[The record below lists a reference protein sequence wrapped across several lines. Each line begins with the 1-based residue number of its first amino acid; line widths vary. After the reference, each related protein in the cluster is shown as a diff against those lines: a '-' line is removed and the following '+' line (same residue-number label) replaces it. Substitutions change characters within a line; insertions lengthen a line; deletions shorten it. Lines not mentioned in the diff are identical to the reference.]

1 MDIAQKLKAFVRKNK
16 TGLIRE
22 GRFALIV
29 VLWVAFYVGIMR
41 HRWTQIEEREIV
53 RNFNQSTTDSFAQF
67 EARHQ
72 FWELQA
78 KKIVAFT
85 TDQPPSTVR
94 IQQDSWAAIYDSHPE
109 WLATHLISR
118 RDNFEP
124 TVTVTLTSKQVRR
137 WFPRDK
143 DSPVKWSDEVQSSAL
158 QMTSAKAPN
167 SGLFIQSM
175 RSLDKENQWIQI
187 LYRVKSP
194 KPDWSHWVV
203 HTFSEKML
211 PELLTTTENHS
222 AILFFNQLGKSIPS
236 GNFTKLKIERSEII
250 ELLKN
255 NKSKYDGF
263 SAQEFAISKKT
274 SWLSWS
280 YSKNLDASFIKILPN
295 DKIPS
300 TGRRETPSLF
310 ADWLLSLLWMI
321 ISAMALW
328 WSYTN
333 KHWWLSLKDPP
344 KSSDSDPQNVLAA
357 LLNSKFRHRAPPS
370 ERHPLIDA
378 EWEFC
383 RQMLGATGTIGEIK
397 LTADAKAIVEV
408 SPSTHYKGSWWL
420 IEQLDENRIIVVVG
434 DATGEGLAAATAAY
448 SLRHFVSTLIKSG
461 GGSRDT
467 EAFVGELYER
477 CNDFAEGLL
486 LGTTHTSLFSA
497 IIEVNQQKLCFLNA
511 GYPAPILKLSSRKKL
526 SLISYCDPIGL
537 GYAGR
542 PLPRWLN
549 LSHRAQIILCNIGVR
564 NTDLDEI
571 DESELVKIQIHPF
584 GVNDQAESLP
594 VADAA

>member
-1 MDIAQKLKAFVRKNK
+1 VHTTRKLKAFVRKNK

-41 HRWTQIEEREIV
+41 HRWTQIEGRELV
-53 RNFNQSTTDSFAQF
+53 RNFNQSTTESFTQF

-85 TDQPPSTVR
+85 TDQPPSNVR
-94 IQQDSWAAIYDSHPE
+94 MQQDFWSAIYDSHPE

-124 TVTVTLTSKQVRR
+124 TVALVLISKQVRR

-143 DSPVKWSDEVQSSAL
+143 DSPVKWSDEAQSSAL
-158 QMTSAKAPN
+158 QMTSAKAPI
-167 SGLFIQSM
+167 SGLFLQSM

-187 LYRVKSP
+187 RYRINSP
-194 KPDWSHWVV
+194 KPDWSYWVV

-211 PELLTTTENHS
+211 PELLTTTDNHS
-222 AILFFNQLGKSIPS
+222 AILFFNQLGKHIASTD
-236 GNFTKLKIERSEII
+236 FAKLKIERSEIL

-255 NKSKYDGF
+255 NKSKYEGF

-274 SWLSWS
+274 SWLGWI
-280 YSKNLDASFIKILPN
+280 YSKNLDASFIKILPQ

-300 TGRRETPSLF
+300 PGQRETPSLF
-310 ADWLLSLLWMI
+310 TDWLLSLLWMM

-328 WSYTN
+328 WSYAN
-333 KHWWLSLKDPP
+333 KLWWLSLKDPP
-344 KSSDSDPQNVLAA
+344 KPSDSDPQTVLAA
-357 LLNSKFRHRAPPS
+357 LLNSKFRHKAPPS
-370 ERHPLIDA
+370 ERHPLIDT

-383 RQMLGATGTIGEIK
+383 RQMLGATGTIGVIK
-397 LTADAKAIVEV
+397 LTAEAKAIVEV
-408 SPSTHYKGSWWL
+408 SPSSHYRGSWWL
-420 IEQLDENRIIVVVG
+420 IEKLDENRIIVVVG

-448 SLRHFVSTLIKSG
+448 SLRHFVSTLIKNHNS
-461 GGSRDT
+461 SSDT
-467 EAFVGELYER
+467 QYIIGELYER
-477 CNDFAEGLL
+477 SNDFAEGIL
-486 LGTTHTSLFSA
+486 LGTTHASLFAA
-497 IIEVNQQKLCFLNA
+497 IIEVAQQKLCFLNA
-511 GYPAPILKLSSRKKL
+511 GYPAPVLKLSRRKKIA
-526 SLISYCDPIGL
+526 LISFCDPIGL

-549 LSHRAQIILCNIGVR
+549 LSQKAQIILCNIGAR
-564 NTDLDEI
+564 NTDLDEV
-571 DESELVKIQIHPF
+571 DESELVKIHIHPF
-584 GVNDQAESLP
+584 GVDDQAESLP
-594 VADAA
+594 VAEAA